1 MTKTIVI
8 TSGKDGV
15 GKTNIG
21 LNAALEISQQNYR
34 TCLFDAD
41 LGLASADIPP
51 GIQPENNLDSFI
63 SGEKK
68 LDEIILHP
76 EGGIDIIPGSTDIE
90 KITWSG
96 ENKISDLVASF
107 SELEHYDYFIIDTS
121 SGISKDLI
129 AFCLATTET
138 VLVITSEATSLTEAY
153 LLLKIMSLNGYRGTV
168 KTVVNKCPSIP
179 ISKRTYLRFEAVV
192 SKSLDIKMTLI
203 GTILN
208 DWNIAKAAKE
218 HKPLLTLY
226 PNSIA
231 SQCIRAMV
239 STLVE
244 DTAQEEGR
252 TDLSEFWQNFFN
264 FIQSDLLL
272 TASLSEDNET
282 EPSPPPKEP
291 RAEKLSSLT
300 KITPFSHSGG
310 IINPLKLPSPV
321 TLISKSL
328 ELQTRGEVSED
339 ELLKIFSS
347 DPVLMVRAMQM
358 FRSSNPKRSNR
369 ITRIS
374 QIFED
379 LGTEALS
386 SLLTTTSL
394 HRALNDHLA
403 PDNLF
408 LNTFWYHSYKSALLA
423 KLIAEATDY
432 PYPEE
437 AFLAGLIHDIG
448 RLALQTEYPQVY
460 AQIPY
465 TSRDQKTALQ
475 TETQVF
481 GQNHAEIGAEA
492 LRAFQLNGPIVD
504 AVQYHTES
512 ESRIKTGFELVKI
525 VYIASQTASSSLEN
539 MQHGFDLGESL
550 LGLAPDKLRNGV
562 ETAQKVLT
570 QIADHFRIQH
580 AADMENSDSDKIE
593 AYLKIQ
599 AADYAV
605 LQSAMPTSTA
615 VKEPPQ
621 VIRLIHQGLDIL
633 FGIKVSFCLMAD
645 KQRSSLQAVGYA
657 NCFGEEILSDIV
669 IPLKSENSLIAEAF
683 RTSEIKIS
691 ANGKADSPFSLA
703 DEQIKSILD
712 SQVLVCVP
720 MITRRI
726 AKGVIVFGI
735 QQVELPHIHKQQ
747 KRLKEFG
754 TRSASTLFDSEQFLK
769 EKELQ

>member
-21 LNAALEISQQNYR
+21 LNAALEISLQNYR

-41 LGLASADIPP
+41 LGLSKT
-51 GIQPENNLDSFI
+51 GILSGLQKDNNLDSFI
-63 SGEKK
+63 SGDKK
-68 LDEIILHP
+68 FDEITLHP
-76 EGGIDIIPGSTDIE
+76 EGNIDIIPGSSDIE
-90 KITWSG
+90 KITRSG
-96 ENKISDLVASF
+96 EKTISDLISSF
-107 SELEHYDYFIIDTS
+107 SQLEPYDYFIVDTS

-129 AFCLATTET
+129 AFCLATTEII
-138 VLVITSEATSLTEAY
+138 LVITSEATSLTEAS
-153 LLLKIMSLNGYRGTV
+153 LLLKVVSLNGYRGTV
-168 KTVVNKCPSIP
+168 KIVVNKCPSIP

-192 SKSLDIKMTLI
+192 GKSLDIKMALI

-208 DWNIAKAAKE
+208 DPNVAKATGE
-218 HKPLLTLY
+218 HQPLLTLY

-239 STLVE
+239 SNLAE
-244 DTAQEEGR
+244 DPARDEDR

-264 FIQSDLLL
+264 FIQSDLVL
-272 TASLSEDNET
+272 TAQLPENTDT
-282 EPSPPPKEP
+282 DPAPPPEEHQ
-291 RAEKLSSLT
+291 AVKLSAST
-300 KITPFSHSGG
+300 KISPFSHSGG
-310 IINPLKLPSPV
+310 IINPLKLASPV
-321 TLISKSL
+321 TIISKSL
-328 ELQTRGEVSED
+328 ELQTRGDVSED

-358 FRSSNPKRSNR
+358 FCSSGTKRSNR

-374 QIFED
+374 HIFET
-379 LGTEALS
+379 LGTEVLS
-386 SLLTTTSL
+386 SLLTATSL
-394 HRALNDHLA
+394 HRALNDQVA
-403 PDNLF
+403 PDNRF
-408 LNTFWYHSYKSALLA
+408 LNTFWYHSYRSALLA

-448 RLALQTEYPQVY
+448 RLALQTEYPHVY

-465 TSRDQKTALQ
+465 TSRDKNTTLQ
-475 TETQVF
+475 TEENIF
-481 GQNHAEIGAEA
+481 GRNHAQVGAEA
-492 LRAFQLNGPIVD
+492 LRAYQLNSPIVD

-525 VYIASQTASSSLEN
+525 VHIASQIAPSSLEN

-550 LGLAPDKLRNGV
+550 LGLPPDKLRSAL
-562 ETAQKVLT
+562 ETAKEVLT
-570 QIADHFRIQH
+570 QIADHFSIRHRVEI
-580 AADMENSDSDKIE
+580 ENSDSDKAE
-593 AYLKIQ
+593 AYLKVQ
-599 AADYAV
+599 AADYSV
-605 LQSAMPTSTA
+605 LQSTMPNATA
-615 VKEPPQ
+615 IKEPSQ

-633 FGIKVSFCLMAD
+633 FGIKTAFCLMAD
-645 KQRSSLQAVGYA
+645 KQRSSLEAVGYA
-657 NCFGEEILSDIV
+657 NCFGYEILSDIV
-669 IPLKSENSLIAEAF
+669 ISLTSENSLIVEAF

-691 ANGKADSPFSLA
+691 AGGKADSPSSLA
-703 DEQIKSILD
+703 DEQIKTILG

-720 MITRRI
+720 MIARGI

-735 QQVELPHIHKQQ
+735 QQVELPHIHTQQ
-747 KRLKEFG
+747 KKLKQFG
-754 TRSASTLFDSEQFLK
+754 ARSANSLFDSEQFLK